1 MSAFMVYFLDEM
13 ESRTFHHQRLPETE
27 DGRVER
33 RRQDRRRTTF
43 RSLFI
48 DSFLKGRRYGPRR
61 HTDCHGFYVDWYDTR
76 LFAVSLVIFI
86 LCCVDAGLTLVLLNA
101 GAREINALM
110 AALIDAG
117 TSTFVNVKLAATA
130 IGLIVLVIHGS
141 FRVTHNLRVRH
152 VLYGIFGGYL
162 SVFLYQIRML
172 SVAM

>member
-1 MSAFMVYFLDEM
+1 M
-13 ESRTFHHQRLPETE
+13 EPKTFQHQPLRETE
-27 DGRVER
+27 AGRVER

-43 RSLFI
+43 KSLFI
-48 DSFLKGRRYGPRR
+48 DSFLRGRRCGPRR
-61 HTDCHGFYVDWYDTR
+61 HTDRHGFYVDWYDTR

-86 LCCVDAGLTLVLLNA
+86 LCCTDAALTLVLLNA
-101 GAREINALM
+101 GAREINVLM

-130 IGLIVLVIHGS
+130 IGLIILVIHAS

-162 SVFLYQIRML
+162 SLFLYQIGML
-172 SVAM
+172 SQAM